1 MASRIH
7 AALLTTVLFLPPLAH
22 SQEEA
27 ESEVETLSFEQVTIG
42 VMDFKGIGVSQ
53 EEADI
58 IADVI
63 SEHISRL
70 GYVRVIS
77 KSDIQSMLNIEKQ
90 KRLAGCTDKECFSEI
105 AGALDMP
112 WMVTGNV
119 SIIGESV
126 IINLKLFNVRNA
138 YVVGRSTRKVKGDL
152 EDLLYELP
160 DITQELFDRAAER
173 LGISLPNRV
182 TVASRHRQPIGE
194 SPSAVWVITRDD
206 IEATGATT
214 VPDLLRLVPGLDI
227 MVAGPFF
234 TAIAGRMYWNCE
246 NNHFLVLI
254 DGREIN
260 FDPLG
265 FVPWEHLPIFIEDIE
280 RIEVIRGPGSA
291 LYGANA
297 MAGVVNITTRG
308 VPDQTSARIRL
319 DAGEAGRITP
329 GVFASTRIGEWGISL
344 GGGGDLS
351 GTYTDPR
358 DANKRLVRARALVE
372 RRWSESRRFLID
384 AAFTYGTGPMTSLMG
399 TINCDF
405 SPKILRV
412 AYESEKL
419 RGHVYW
425 TNAYSRAQIDI
436 PLEYAG
442 VRLARFAPAPQTYNV
457 VDGQVQWTLPEFF
470 EPLLLLTGGGVRLST
485 VVSDDMLDAETYDD
499 PTSPQYHQPGMSHW
513 EVRVGAFV
521 HAEFAP
527 TDWVTVTAGS
537 RVDYN
542 TQTGFFV
549 SPRLAA
555 VFQPAAGQ
563 YVRVGTA
570 RSFRKPG
577 FMETVSHLM
586 VDFPADSPITG
597 DGQVAFQ
604 EFMTRVGGNDALD
617 NEELLAFEAG
627 YLGRF
632 MDGRLSVSLDLY
644 YNLHYNNVM
653 IDSRIVPDPR
663 GLPDLNASSVMFAN
677 IGADLDIIGG
687 ELSVRVNPSRHLSL
701 LCTWSHR
708 QVYDRG
714 LSGFSDMS
722 PKNMLT
728 LGGRFYTDSGLVGSL
743 YAFSRSEFWDRYVEN
758 PAGLLEG
765 PLQQHLDNVILLL
778 GRIGWRFIVQERFRT
793 EVGVKVFLPVSPFSA
808 PHFRYYDVGGGK
820 TSTGVKYGGAQLA
833 RMLIVYMQGS
843 F

>member
-1 MASRIH
+1 LKLPATLF
-7 AALLTTVLFLPPLAH
+7 AGPLLLLALFLAPTAAAG
-22 SQEEA
+22 EEGSD
-27 ESEVETLSFEQVTIG
+27 ESESLEDELEELKEDDYPDLVGVDEEGG
-42 VMDFKGIGVSQ
+42 VMDEFAFL
-53 EEADI
+53 EEAD
-58 IADVI
+58 
-63 SEHISRL
+63 
-70 GYVRVIS
+70 
-77 KSDIQSMLNIEKQ
+77 
-90 KRLAGCTDKECFSEI
+90 
-105 AGALDMP
+105 
-112 WMVTGNV
+112 
-119 SIIGESV
+119 
-126 IINLKLFNVRNA
+126 
-138 YVVGRSTRKVKGDL
+138 VVET
-152 EDLLYELP
+152 
-160 DITQELFDRAAER
+160 AA
-173 LGISLPNRV
+173 
-182 TVASRHRQPIGE
+182 RHRQKIGM
-194 SPSAVWVITRDD
+194 SPSAIGVVTRQD

-214 VPDLLRLVPGLDI
+214 VPDLLRLVPGLEVLI
-227 MVAGPFF
+227 ASPFF
-234 TAIAGRMYWNCE
+234 TAITGRMYWNNE

-265 FVPWEHLPIFIEDIE
+265 FPPWEHLPIFIEDIE

-308 VPDQTSARIRL
+308 VPDRTSARIRL

-329 GVFASTRIGEWGISL
+329 GVFLSTRIGEWGFSL
-344 GGGGDLS
+344 SGGGDLS

-358 DANKRLVRARALVE
+358 DTNKRLIRARALVE
-372 RRWSESRRFLID
+372 RRWSDSRRFLID
-384 AAFTYGTGPMTSLMG
+384 VAFTYGTGPMTSLMG
-399 TINCDF
+399 TIYCDF

-442 VRLARFAPAPQTYNV
+442 VRLARFAPAPQTTNV

-470 EPLLLLTGGGVRLST
+470 EPLLLITGGGVRIST
-485 VVSDDMLDAETYDD
+485 MVSDDMLDAETYID
-499 PTSPQYHQPGMSHW
+499 PTSSQYHQPGIDHL
-513 EVRVGAFV
+513 EVRLGAFV

-542 TQTGFFV
+542 TQTGFFP

-563 YVRVGTA
+563 YVRVGAA
-570 RSFRKPG
+570 RSFHKPG

-597 DGQVAFQ
+597 DGQVTFQ
-604 EFMTRVGGNDALD
+604 EFMTRVGGNDNLN

-632 MDGRLSVSLDLY
+632 LDGRLSVSLDLY

-653 IDSRIVPDPR
+653 IDTQIVPDPR
-663 GLPDLNASSVMFAN
+663 GLPDLNASSVLFAN

-687 ELSVRVNPSRHLSL
+687 ELSVRFSPSGHLSL

-728 LGGRFYTDSGLVGSL
+728 LGGRFNTDSGLVGSL

-758 PAGLLEG
+758 PAGLLED
-765 PLQQHLDNVILLL
+765 PLQQHLDQTVLVL
-778 GRIGWRFIVQERFRT
+778 GRLGWRFSLKERFQA
-793 EVGVKVFLPVSPFSA
+793 EVGVKLFLPVSPFSA
-808 PHFRYYDVGGGK
+808 PYFRYHDIGGGE
-820 TSTGVKYGGAQLA
+820 TPTGIKYGGVQLA
-833 RMLIVYMQGS
+833 RMALIYLQAS
-843 F
+843 L